1 LSAEEVP
8 LPKTDIVREA
18 QERLEAAWAQDREDA
33 FTDLKFLAGDQW
45 PSAIR
50 QQREAQ
56 NRPRLT
62 INRLPQFVNQAA
74 HTVRMRPPAIKNHP
88 RLRWKENPAIGELT
102 HETASP
108 GAPNER
114 MRESRAE
121 RR

>member
-1 LSAEEVP
+1 
-8 LPKTDIVREA
+8 
-18 QERLEAAWAQDREDA
+18 
-33 FTDLKFLAGDQW
+33 
-45 PSAIR
+45 
-50 QQREAQ
+50 
-56 NRPRLT
+56 
-62 INRLPQFVNQAA
+62 
-74 HTVRMRPPAIKNHP
+74 VRMRPPAIKNHP